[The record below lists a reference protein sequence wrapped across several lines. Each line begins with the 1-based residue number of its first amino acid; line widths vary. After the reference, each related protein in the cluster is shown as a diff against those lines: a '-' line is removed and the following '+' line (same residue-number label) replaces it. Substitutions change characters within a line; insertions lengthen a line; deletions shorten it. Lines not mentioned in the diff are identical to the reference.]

1 MEDPNA
7 KGPPRFAS
15 VAGLERFLG
24 DPFAAAC
31 PYSLQAA
38 LEADERESFPEA
50 AVAGL
55 IEWGYLERMIPAE
68 RGGQLDSF
76 EEAVALQRCVSRRD
90 LTAAIALGQ
99 TFLGSVP
106 AWLAGTPDQQA
117 AQAAILRSGGLAALA
132 LTEEQHGADV
142 LAGEVRAD
150 PAGPGRV
157 KLTGTKWLINNG
169 TRARSLA
176 VFAREGTAEGLGG
189 FSIFAVDKQR
199 LDGESFSPL
208 PKQRTHGIRGAD
220 ISGIEFRGAE
230 LAESARL
237 GPMGSGAELLL
248 QTLQITRVGCCGFSL
263 GAADTGLALAAS
275 FALGRKIYGARAWD
289 LPHAQ
294 ATLGAAFVD
303 LLVCECVTT
312 AAARAVQA
320 APEQL
325 SLISAVA
332 KSFVPA
338 RIDGLLQSCAVVLGA
353 RHYLRQGPHA
363 AFQKLLRDAA
373 VVSLFDGS
381 LPVNLDAVGT
391 QLLRLSPRR
400 AADSQTRE
408 AALNGIFDLRQP
420 LPPIDR
426 SRFALLTGG
435 RDDVTQ
441 GMTESMD
448 LIRGRPSSPWR
459 DQIEA
464 HAKAAAEEVA
474 RAAAELD
481 ALQAVDRAA
490 LKRSPELFE
499 LAERHCRLWA
509 AAACVQL
516 WARSGS
522 ILGPFI
528 EEGAWL
534 ALGLDRLLSPLRSPR
549 PPRRHPA
556 LAAAAAELQRL
567 VSPSSSSGTS

>member
-7 KGPPRFAS
+7 KGPPRLRAA
-15 VAGLERFLG
+15 AGLERALG
-24 DPFAAAC
+24 DPFGASG
-31 PYSLQAA
+31 PFTFQAA

-68 RGGQLDSF
+68 QGGQFESF

-106 AWLAGTPDQQA
+106 VWLAGTADQKA

-142 LAGEVRAD
+142 LASEVRVD
-150 PAGPGRV
+150 PARPGRV

-176 VFAREGTAEGLGG
+176 VFAREGAAEGLGG
-189 FSIFAVDKQR
+189 FSIFAVDKQS

-237 GPMGSGAELLL
+237 GPVGSGAELLL
-248 QTLQITRVGCCGFSL
+248 QTLQITRIGCCGFSL
-263 GAADTGLALAAS
+263 GAADTGLASATS

-332 KSFVPA
+332 KSFVPVQ
-338 RIDGLLQSCAVVLGA
+338 IDQLLRSCAVVLGA
-353 RHYLRQGPHA
+353 RHHLRQGPHA

-381 LPVNLDAVGT
+381 LPVNLDALGT
-391 QLLRLSPRR
+391 QLLRVAPRR
-400 AADSQTRE
+400 AADPQSRE
-408 AALNGIFDLRQP
+408 VALKAIFDLGQP

-426 SRFALLTGG
+426 SRFALLASG

-441 GMTESMD
+441 GIAESID
-448 LIRGRPSSPWR
+448 LIRSRPASPWR
-459 DQIEA
+459 DEIEG
-464 HAKAAAEEVA
+464 HT
-474 RAAAELD
+474 RAAAQELSRAASELD

-490 LKRSPELFE
+490 VKRTPELFE

-516 WARSGS
+516 WARSGA

-534 ALGLDRLLSPLRSPR
+534 AIGLDRLLSPLRTPR